1 MYDETTN
8 IILGNQRYKGAIN
21 VDGFVNIPLEQSTK
35 LINEY
40 DRSINVNQEDLFDEE
55 RQQSTI
61 FRPVCKYT
69 IVFDN
74 ALTGSTTYIPFRN
87 NLYYTNELQNT
98 ITAFPN
104 GNIGQSAL
112 PTPWDGFPQYFEFD
126 FIRTDRDVV
135 GYTAPPNNHIDFK
148 PLSAS
153 TYNWTHYMSYPFEND
168 DNKNLNLVDPKTNKT
183 WSWIAS
189 DGIPFVIEVGS
200 DQITRFIRFYCPI
213 PHGLTAGEYV
223 ELTLTYNG
231 QKYFQVANLGTTG
244 FDSNEYY
251 FNVSNVGYTGTTF
264 ITGTQGFMKRVININ
279 NISETKSEY
288 YIRRHKIITDVQCS
302 VLVNAGFEQNAFNTT
317 TKFEQEALTPTQVA
331 RSSVKNA
338 SRSYTLSFN
347 CDVDIQPLRDNQK
360 RPLTQLF
367 FTTLWRGYFGWTRNM
382 KQGWFFNTY
391 LLSGATSS
399 WWDQSNPL
407 SNTNIP
413 QLQYNSLYF
422 NTGPFFY
429 NKTLTSGDTMD
440 GDFCEWNNYDQNERV
455 ISEYR
460 HKIKF
465 NTNYFYQSTGQ
476 PPTNEYG
483 YYYDPHSPIQIRQFS
498 SYIEE
503 GNESVVGIPDY
514 AYFSQLSNS
523 FRWRDLLPYGFI
535 DEDFNGT
542 DYPFLNGK
550 HYPYTNIVFRITPE
564 NYNVASEYS
573 QGILSPDITQI
584 EDPIV
589 DECE

>member
-135 GYTAPPNNHIDFK
+135 GYTSPPNNHIDFK

-168 DNKNLNLVDPKTNKT
+168 YNKNLNLVDPKTNKT

-264 ITGTQGFMKRVININ
+264 VTGTQGFMKRVININ

-331 RSSVKNA
+331 RSSVKND

>member
-135 GYTAPPNNHIDFK
+135 GYTSPPNNHIDFK

-168 DNKNLNLVDPKTNKT
+168 YNKNLNLVDPKTNKT

-483 YYYDPHSPIQIRQFS
+483 YYYDPHSPIQIREFS

>member
-112 PTPWDGFPQYFEFD
+112 LTPWDGFPQYFEFD

-135 GYTAPPNNHIDFK
+135 GYTSPPNNHIDFK

-168 DNKNLNLVDPKTNKT
+168 YNKNLNLVDPKTNKT

>member
-135 GYTAPPNNHIDFK
+135 GYTSPPNNHIDFK

-168 DNKNLNLVDPKTNKT
+168 YNKNLNLVDPKTNKT

-189 DGIPFVIEVGS
+189 NGIPFVIEVGS

-264 ITGTQGFMKRVININ
+264 ITGTQGFMKRVINTN

-288 YIRRHKIITDVQCS
+288 YIRRHKIITDAQCS

-317 TKFEQEALTPTQVA
+317 TKFEQQALTPTQVA

-391 LLSGATSS
+391 LLSGATSN

>member
-135 GYTAPPNNHIDFK
+135 GYTSPPNNHIDFK

-168 DNKNLNLVDPKTNKT
+168 YNKNLNLVDPKTNKT

-264 ITGTQGFMKRVININ
+264 VTGTQGFMKRVININ

-483 YYYDPHSPIQIRQFS
+483 YYYDPHSPIQIREFS

>member
-1 MYDETTN
+1 MYDKTTN
-8 IILGNQRYKGAIN
+8 IILGNQRYKGAI
-21 VDGFVNIPLEQSTK
+21 DIDSFVNLPLDQSTK

-40 DRSINVNQEDLFDEE
+40 DRSINVNLEDLFDEE
-55 RQQSTI
+55 RQQNTI

-69 IVFDN
+69 IIFDN
-74 ALTGSTTYIPFRN
+74 ALTGSTTYVPFRD
-87 NLYYTNELQNT
+87 NLSYTNELQNT

-104 GNIGQSAL
+104 GNIGQTAL
-112 PTPWDGFPQYFEFD
+112 QTPWQGFPQYFEFD
-126 FIRTDRDVV
+126 FIRTDNDVI
-135 GYTAPPNNHIDFK
+135 GYTIPPNNHIDFK
-148 PLSAS
+148 PISAS
-153 TYNWTHYMSYPFEND
+153 TYNWTHHLSYPFEND
-168 DNKNLNLVDPKTNKT
+168 YNKSLNLIDPKTNKS

-200 DQITRFIRFYCPI
+200 NEISRFITFYCPI
-213 PHGLTAGEYV
+213 PHGLKFGEFV
-223 ELTLTYNG
+223 EITLNYNG
-231 QKYFQVANLGTTG
+231 NKYFQVAKLGTTG
-244 FDSNEYY
+244 FDSEEYY
-251 FNVSNVGYTGTTF
+251 FNISNVGFTGTTF
-264 ITGTQGFMKRVININ
+264 ITGNQGFLKRIVNIN
-279 NISETKSEY
+279 NINETKSEY
-288 YIRRHKIITDVQCS
+288 YIRKHKILTDSQCS
-302 VLVNAGFEQNAFNTT
+302 VLTNAGFEQNGFNTSI
-317 TKFEQEALTPTQVA
+317 KFEKQALTPNQIFRA
-331 RSSVKNA
+331 SVKTA

-360 RPLTQLF
+360 RPITELF
-367 FTTLWRGYFGWTRNM
+367 FTTLWRGYFGWTRNI

-391 LLSGATSS
+391 LISGATSN

-422 NTGPFFY
+422 NNGPFFY
-429 NKTLTSGDTMD
+429 NKTLTSGDTID
-440 GDFCEWNNYDQNERV
+440 GDFCEWNNYEQTEIV

-483 YYYDPHSPIQIRQFS
+483 YYYNPHSPIQIREFS
-498 SYIEE
+498 SYVEE
-503 GNESVVGIPDY
+503 GDESIVGIPDY

-535 DEDFNGT
+535 DEDYNGT

-564 NYNVASEYS
+564 NYNIVSEYS
-573 QGILSPDITQI
+573 QGILTPNITEIQ
-584 EDPIV
+584 DPII
-589 DECE
+589 DDCE

>member
-135 GYTAPPNNHIDFK
+135 GYTSPPNNHIDFK

-168 DNKNLNLVDPKTNKT
+168 YNKNLNLVDPKTNKT

-264 ITGTQGFMKRVININ
+264 VTGTQGFMKRVININ

-347 CDVDIQPLRDNQK
+347 CDVEIQPLRDNQK

>member
-168 DNKNLNLVDPKTNKT
+168 YNKNLNLVDPKTNKT

>member
-1 MYDETTN
+1 MYGN
-8 IILGNQRYKGAIN
+8 II
-21 VDGFVNIPLEQSTK
+21 
-35 LINEY
+35 
-40 DRSINVNQEDLFDEE
+40 
-55 RQQSTI
+55 
-61 FRPVCKYT
+61 
-69 IVFDN
+69 
-74 ALTGSTTYIPFRN
+74 
-87 NLYYTNELQNT
+87 
-98 ITAFPN
+98 
-104 GNIGQSAL
+104 
-112 PTPWDGFPQYFEFD
+112 
-126 FIRTDRDVV
+126 FI
-135 GYTAPPNNHIDFK
+135 
-148 PLSAS
+148 
-153 TYNWTHYMSYPFEND
+153 
-168 DNKNLNLVDPKTNKT
+168 
-183 WSWIAS
+183 
-189 DGIPFVIEVGS
+189 
-200 DQITRFIRFYCPI
+200 
-213 PHGLTAGEYV
+213 
-223 ELTLTYNG
+223 
-231 QKYFQVANLGTTG
+231 
-244 FDSNEYY
+244 
-251 FNVSNVGYTGTTF
+251 
-264 ITGTQGFMKRVININ
+264 
-279 NISETKSEY
+279 
-288 YIRRHKIITDVQCS
+288 
-302 VLVNAGFEQNAFNTT
+302 
-317 TKFEQEALTPTQVA
+317 
-331 RSSVKNA
+331 
-338 SRSYTLSFN
+338 
-347 CDVDIQPLRDNQK
+347 
-360 RPLTQLF
+360 
-367 FTTLWRGYFGWTRNM
+367 
-382 KQGWFFNTY
+382 WFFNTY

-483 YYYDPHSPIQIRQFS
+483 YYYDPHSPIQIREFS